1 MATRRKYQLSEAEV
15 RALER
20 AMHNDGRV
28 EVVQRATAIR
38 QLHLGVTPQEVA
50 GMFAVSASTIYHWW
64 ERWQA
69 GGIEALSQQPKQG
82 RPPKADDAYWQQL
95 EAVLDSAPQ
104 AYGYRF
110 TVWTTAR
117 LRDHLAQVTG
127 IRLSTEWLRVQ
138 MAARGYVYRR
148 PKADLRMLQNAQAR
162 AEAETLL
169 EGLKKTHQA
178 GPTSFSLWTK
188 RRST

>member
-1 MATRRKYQLSEAEV
+1 MAKKRDYQLSEEAV
-15 RALER
+15 QALER

-38 QLHLGVTPQEVA
+38 QLHLGATPEAVA
-50 GMFAVSASTIYHWW
+50 VMFAVSTSTIYHWW

-69 GGIEALSQQPKQG
+69 GGVEALSHQPKQG
-82 RPPKADDAYWQQL
+82 RPPKADAAYWQQL
-95 EAVLDSAPQ
+95 EAVLDSEPAS
-104 AYGYRF
+104 YGYSF

-117 LRDHLAQVTG
+117 LRDHLLEVTG

-138 MAARGYVYRR
+138 MEARGYVYRR
-148 PKADLRMLQNAQAR
+148 PKADLRVLQNAPAR

-169 EGLKKTHQA
+169 AGLKKTHSA
-178 GPTSFSLWTK
+178 GPLSCSLWTK
-188 RRST
+188 RR